1 MVQLSIESI
10 SIQGFYP
17 ISLMKD
23 INILWNSIIFEEF
36 LN

>member
-23 INILWNSIIFEEF
+23 ILWNSIIFEEF